1 MCVCLRS
8 VIPLLVAQVVQPYTG
23 TLPLL
28 PRAMIVLLV
37 WLQVRRARL
46 NFTRSYILPWSE
58 VSCT

>member
-1 MCVCLRS
+1 
-8 VIPLLVAQVVQPYTG
+8 VVQPYTG